1 MPNEWVLGF
10 LPFFPIYL
18 LYFYSET
25 LKGVIYESK
34 KSKKAYAS
42 NRWEHKAVKI
52 CFVVLEAS
60 KRVKRGKNTGYAG
73 GNEIICVI

>member
-1 MPNEWVLGF
+1 MKVFLLF

-18 LYFYSET
+18 VYFYNET

-42 NRWEHKAVKI
+42 DRWKHKVVKI
-52 CFVVLEAS
+52 RFVALKAS
-60 KRVKRGKNTGYAG
+60 IWDRRRSKNIGYAG